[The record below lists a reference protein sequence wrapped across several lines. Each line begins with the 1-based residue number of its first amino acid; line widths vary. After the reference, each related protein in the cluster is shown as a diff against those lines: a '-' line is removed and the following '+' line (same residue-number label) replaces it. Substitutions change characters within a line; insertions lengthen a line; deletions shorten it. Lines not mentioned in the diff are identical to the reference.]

1 MPQISYMTSTDNVRL
16 GVGLDRRARALDP
29 DELAEILE
37 GALDGGARLIVM
49 CDDVHEDGWAEPI
62 GRLLGK
68 RRDETVLGAFVG
80 GGGRLAPAEECRVLL
95 RRLDVARL
103 DLCLIPARGESP
115 IEERVGELGE
125 LVREGLVAGLG
136 LYGDEPEPLARA
148 HAEHALSVAAV
159 DYSLADRRAEARF
172 LPAAR
177 ELGLPVLACR
187 PLAGGVLAGRKP
199 AADPGI
205 AARLRAAEFIAANE
219 DVGTARLALAWLA
232 ARAADLVPV
241 VACSDPIHLEYDL
254 AAMRTRL
261 SSETI
266 AALDAVFP
274 GPRPEGNGG

>member
-1 MPQISYMTSTDNVRL
+1 MTSTDNVRL

-68 RRDETVLGAFVG
+68 RRDET
-80 GGGRLAPAEECRVLL
+80 
-95 RRLDVARL
+95 
-103 DLCLIPARGESP
+103 
-115 IEERVGELGE
+115 
-125 LVREGLVAGLG
+125 
-136 LYGDEPEPLARA
+136 EPLARA

-187 PLAGGVLAGRKP
+187 P
-199 AADPGI
+199 
-205 AARLRAAEFIAANE
+205 
-219 DVGTARLALAWLA
+219 
-232 ARAADLVPV
+232 
-241 VACSDPIHLEYDL
+241 
-254 AAMRTRL
+254 
-261 SSETI
+261 
-266 AALDAVFP
+266 
-274 GPRPEGNGG
+274 